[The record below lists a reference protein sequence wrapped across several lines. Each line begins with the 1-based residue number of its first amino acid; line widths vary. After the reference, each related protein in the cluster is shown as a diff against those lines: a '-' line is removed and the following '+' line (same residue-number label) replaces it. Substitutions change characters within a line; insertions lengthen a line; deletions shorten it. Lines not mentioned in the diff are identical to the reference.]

1 MNQDD
6 LKQKVVTALDHDRV
20 AVVYQPIFRLNTKD
34 VVSAEAL
41 FRYDHPKHGLVG
53 GAELAEAAE
62 TGPEIFPLE
71 QRIMDRAFQD
81 AASWQRRV
89 PSIRLNLNLSAREF
103 QGGTLIE
110 RFDVAVQR
118 WKIDP
123 HRLNLE
129 ITETSYI
136 KSPEEIVPLLNTLK
150 ERGVG
155 IWLDDFGTGH
165 SSVSHLRY
173 FPVDGIKIP
182 SMFVCDIQ
190 SSERCRILIAG
201 MVRLAH
207 ELSLEVVAEGVENE
221 EQEEMLRSVDCDY
234 VQGFLL
240 GKPMSAEDLIAIG
253 GRKARES
260 ASRPT

>member
-1 MNQDD
+1 MKQDD
-6 LKQKVVTALDHDRV
+6 LKQRVVTALEKDQV
-20 AVVYQPIFRLNTKD
+20 AVVYQPIFKLNTKD

-41 FRYDHPKHGLVG
+41 FRYDHPTHGLVG

-81 AASWQRRV
+81 ATSWQKRL
-89 PSIRLNLNLSAREF
+89 PSVRLNLNLSAREF
-103 QGGTLIE
+103 QSGSLIE
-110 RFDVAVQR
+110 RFDASVRR
-118 WKIDP
+118 WAIDP

-136 KSPEEIVPLLNTLK
+136 KRPEEIVPLLHTLK

-155 IWLDDFGTGH
+155 IWLDDFGSGH

-182 SMFVCDIQ
+182 SMFVCDIH

-221 EQEEMLRSVDCDY
+221 EQAELLRSVDCDY
-234 VQGFLL
+234 FQGFLF
-240 GKPMSAEDLIAIG
+240 GKPMSAEDLSAIG
-253 GRKARES
+253 EKNKVENS
-260 ASRPT
+260 